1 MVYAAE
7 VVTVLA
13 GDYCE
18 LIRRMSRIWVYL
30 CGQVVVT
37 FGRAPIAVLVLLDEF
52 GFAVAGEIAELDER
66 LVARDEDRCL
76 EFRGYALT
84 R

>member
-1 MVYAAE
+1 MIYTAE
-7 VVTVLA
+7 VVAVLA
-13 GDYCE
+13 RDYCE
-18 LIRRMSRIWVYL
+18 LVWRMPRIWIYL
-30 CGQVVVT
+30 CGEIVVA
-37 FGRAPIAVLVLLDEF
+37 FSRAPVALLVFLNEF